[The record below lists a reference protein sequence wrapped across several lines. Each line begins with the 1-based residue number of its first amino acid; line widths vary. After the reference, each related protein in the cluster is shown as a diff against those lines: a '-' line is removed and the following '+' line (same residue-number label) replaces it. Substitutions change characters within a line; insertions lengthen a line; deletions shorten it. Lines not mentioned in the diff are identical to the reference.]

1 MTSQTIKW
9 WRIMRLAAVPR
20 FSAIVGVAMLPL
32 ALASLAGCGAGG
44 SPRPAVVASGL
55 ANPRQMSFGPGGVLY
70 VAEAGSGGDERC
82 AIIPDSTE
90 RVCVGDTGAI
100 LAIKSGKVRR
110 VITGLPS
117 AAEAGGAESSGVADV
132 VASHGQASFVV
143 QDTYISKSG
152 ANQFGNAGTYLGHL
166 AFASLKSRTLRLGAD
181 LAHFEA
187 THNPDHGAGASA
199 GDAIDSDPYGL
210 VAYRGGYVVADAAAN
225 DLLSVTATG
234 KISVLAVFPIQY
246 ETLSAENGHTQRIAV
261 QSVPTSVAV
270 GRDGALYVGELS
282 GYPFR
287 PGFAR
292 IWRVVPGRTA
302 TVYATGFTSIS
313 AIAFDNRGR
322 LLVLEIDRDGL
333 LDAKASGELIRLD
346 GPKRR
351 TVLETSGLVSPTGVA
366 VAPNG
371 NIYVSNNGSS
381 ATHGEIIRLPATDK

>member
-1 MTSQTIKW
+1 VTSQTIKW

-210 VAYRGGYVVADAAAN
+210 VADAAGN